1 MFPFEKARGI
11 RASRSLTATVMAG
24 FLLAAVLAAAST
36 DGSAP
41 KLTIEN
47 TQLCHVKLKW
57 TFTQPSDWYSC
68 SIDSRETNEDG
79 EWEDWVGLKKVK
91 PAGAAYVQCAG
102 SDEMGFRAKQGQK
115 YQIRATGYNGS
126 NQWRASP
133 DSNEVVAD
141 LNIGCP

>member
-1 MFPFEKARGI
+1 MHTIKNTSAG
-11 RASRSLTATVMAG
+11 RSLVATVVAG

-41 KLTIEN
+41 TLTIEN

-68 SIDSRETNEDG
+68 SIERRKTVDG
-79 EWEDWVGLKKVK
+79 KWGDWTPLKSVK
-91 PAGAAYVQCAG
+91 PDGASYVQCAA

-115 YQIRATGYNGS
+115 YQIRATGYKSGTNA
-126 NQWRASP
+126 WRASP